1 MNLKNLNIVII
12 EFHFKQFVDFKN
24 LDIVNYS
31 KIIVVFENYL
41 LEKFRGIVR
50 SFKGSV
56 KFCDYEWMRQREGDF
71 DNSKLVKFF
80 TRLDWFSDW
89 VIYYMATSTVSEH
102 HETVEK
108 NSTELLDRISMN
120 SCPPSSFPD
129 KFQDFF
135 AALNEDSDDLPSM
148 LEDKLIPR
156 WIFSSWTIMW
166 L

>member
-1 MNLKNLNIVII
+1 
-12 EFHFKQFVDFKN
+12 
-24 LDIVNYS
+24 
-31 KIIVVFENYL
+31 
-41 LEKFRGIVR
+41 
-50 SFKGSV
+50 
-56 KFCDYEWMRQREGDF
+56 
-71 DNSKLVKFF
+71 
-80 TRLDWFSDW
+80 
-89 VIYYMATSTVSEH
+89 MATSTVSEH

-156 WIFSSWTIMW
+156 WISSFWTITW
-166 L
+166 LSLRCKCKFLRSIHISEKRNNRRIYLWKIESLIYWIKMMMFYFIYFSFKFSFEHSQINCRWWF

>member
-1 MNLKNLNIVII
+1 
-12 EFHFKQFVDFKN
+12 
-24 LDIVNYS
+24 
-31 KIIVVFENYL
+31 
-41 LEKFRGIVR
+41 
-50 SFKGSV
+50 
-56 KFCDYEWMRQREGDF
+56 
-71 DNSKLVKFF
+71 
-80 TRLDWFSDW
+80 
-89 VIYYMATSTVSEH
+89 MATSTVSEH

-156 WIFSSWTIMW
+156 WIFSSWTVMW
-166 L
+166 LSLRKMQMQIFMQNLYFRREKESKNLFMQNRMFRLICWIKMTALFCIIFHLNFRSSIRKLIVVGDFNLIFSSFLIEFN